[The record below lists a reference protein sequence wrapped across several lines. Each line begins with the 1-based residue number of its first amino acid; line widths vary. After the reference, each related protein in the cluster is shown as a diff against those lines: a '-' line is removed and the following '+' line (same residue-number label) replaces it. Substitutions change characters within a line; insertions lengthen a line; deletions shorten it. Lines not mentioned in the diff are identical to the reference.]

1 MASQFDDT
9 DFIDREFQQTQ
20 QTALATEHEET
31 GAEPAPIADP
41 TPPSASRPAA
51 AGRPT
56 PPAEAVMTADPL
68 TANDKT
74 APLPTREELEARV
87 GDTQLKLSQ
96 LKRQQ
101 EQLEHQRASLEET
114 RRRRKEFHDG
124 KAEMVQ
130 HLTRGIALLEESEMA
145 LRRDVA
151 QMNKSLEAFREG
163 LSKVSNFSEEAWTA
177 ENVEVELTRA
187 LTAIENARMEWNSAR
202 LKWSFLDT
210 NRPVSSEPAGQNQ
223 VSDLSLEALV
233 TMPFKDLCRLGFGL
247 TWPLAA
253 IGALGLLL
261 LIFRAF

>member
-20 QTALATEHEET
+20 QTALASEQDEAS
-31 GAEPAPIADP
+31 AEPTPIAEP
-41 TPPSASRPAA
+41 IPVTEAAPANKA
-51 AGRPT
+51 TSPIDS
-56 PPAEAVMTADPL
+56 VMATDPL
-68 TANDKT
+68 TSREKT

-101 EQLEHQRASLEET
+101 EQLEQQRASLEET

-130 HLTRGIALLEESEMA
+130 HLTRGIALLEESELA
-145 LRRDVA
+145 LRRDVS

-163 LSKVSNFSEEAWTA
+163 LGKISHFSEESWTA

-202 LKWSFLDT
+202 LKWSFLDA
-210 NRPVSSEPAGQNQ
+210 NRPVGGETKGQNQ
-223 VSDLSLEALV
+223 ASDLSLEALTV
-233 TMPFKDLCRLGFGL
+233 MPFKDLCRLGFGL

-253 IGALGLLL
+253 IGFLGLVL